1 MFENPIT
8 FALLASSVVSLAF
21 YLFNREKDKKN
32 RDSNPNMKY
41 VLVFGIVFILGLIG
55 RILFNGSSY
64 SVDYVGDLYFNF
76 DIDFDVDSHWFH
88 DIVRIV
94 SDCSPDQKRKQQNE
108 TERNETKQNEIK

>member
-8 FALLASSVVSLAF
+8 FALLVSSVVSLAF

-55 RILFNGSSY
+55 KILFNGSGQ
-64 SVDYVGDLYFNF
+64 SVESSVEEA
-76 DIDFDVDSHWFH
+76 VD
-88 DIVRIV
+88 DIVKEV
-94 SDCSPDQKRKQQNE
+94 SINDGGG
-108 TERNETKQNEIK
+108 EIDVGGQPPF